1 MKRIYSLLFAIA
13 LTIGV
18 LAGCAGGEK
27 DTTAP
32 ETGKKQETQKE
43 EAGFPVT
50 IKDASD
56 EDVVIDAKPERIVSL
71 IPSNTE
77 IAFELGLAE
86 DIVGVSDFDNYPEE
100 AAAKE
105 KVGGMELNIE
115 KVLSLTPDLVLAHA
129 SSAITSEEGLKQ
141 LKDAGV
147 AVLVVNDAL
156 NFEQVFN
163 AIEMIGKA
171 TGEQKE
177 AEKVITNM
185 KDRFAMIEKKAAEI
199 EESKKK
205 TVFVEVSPEPEIYT
219 PGKNTFIDGMLTM
232 IQANNASGK
241 LEGWVKVDQEAVIQ
255 MNPDAIVTTYGY
267 YTEKAAESVLARK
280 GWQDMKAVNEKQVFD
295 VHSDLVTRPGPRLAE
310 GVEELAKAIY
320 PEVFAK

>member
-1 MKRIYSLLFAIA
+1 MTRIYSLLFSML

-18 LAGCAGGEK
+18 LAGCTDGEK
-27 DTTAP
+27 EKSAP
-32 ETGKKQETQKE
+32 ETGKKQETQNVE
-43 EAGFPVT
+43 SAFPVT

-56 EDVVIDAKPERIVSL
+56 QDVVINAKPEKIVSL

-77 IAFELGLAE
+77 IAYELGLGE
-86 DIVGVSDFDNYPEE
+86 EIVGVSDFDNYPEE
-100 AAAKE
+100 TVAKE

-115 KVLSLTPDLVLAHA
+115 KILSLTPDLVLAHA
-129 SSAITSEEGLKQ
+129 STGMTSEEGLKQ

-147 AVLVVNDAL
+147 NVLVVNDAL
-156 NFEQVFN
+156 NFEQVFDS
-163 AIEMIGKA
+163 IEMIGKA
-171 TGEQKE
+171 TGEEEE
-177 AEKVITNM
+177 AEKVINKM
-185 KDRFAMIEKKAAEI
+185 KDRFDSIQKKAATI

-219 PGKNTFIDGMLTM
+219 SGKNTFIDGMLKM
-232 IQANNASGK
+232 ILANNASGK
-241 LEGWVKVDQEAVIQ
+241 FEGWVKVDPEAVIQ
-255 MNPDAIVTTYGY
+255 MNPDVIVTTYGF
-267 YTEKAAESVLARK
+267 YTENAVENVLARK
-280 GWQDMKAVNEKQVFD
+280 GWQDVKAIQGKQVID